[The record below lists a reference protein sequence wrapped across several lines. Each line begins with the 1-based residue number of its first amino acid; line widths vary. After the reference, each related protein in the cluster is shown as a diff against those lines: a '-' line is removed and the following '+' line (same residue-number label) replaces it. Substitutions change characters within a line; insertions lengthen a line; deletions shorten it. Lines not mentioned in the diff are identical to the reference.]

1 MLRIQPLIIVFLLL
15 WITDASAQQ
24 PGRHPTASPGH
35 LRAAVVKIDITPDSP
50 KILLGYSPRLSTGIH
65 DRLYHR
71 IVVLDDGVTQFFLV
85 ASDICLVAPS
95 LYDQVAARAKKEL
108 GIDPVNFWW
117 SATHTHSAPEVGGP
131 GLAIVMAPSIKGR
144 YNHPVDTAYAS
155 FVEQKLIEGMAAA
168 RKKLVPARLG
178 MGWGY
183 AEANI
188 NRRAW
193 DTDGIARGGMNP
205 DGTVDRKIGLIRLD
219 KMDGSPLAL
228 LANYSMHGTVMGP
241 GSTVISADAPGIVS
255 EYVEEKTGAPM
266 LYLNGAAGNMA
277 SIYCVYPSP
286 EAGHLDQFK
295 VLLGDKI
302 LEANRGIAA
311 TIDSVQLQAG
321 ALTIETPR
329 KEKLDW
335 PADLASYTRPIDTAK
350 NMVLLPVR
358 FLQFNKELALWS
370 APLELFCEI
379 SGAIRERSPFKYT
392 FYYGYT
398 NGWLGYMFTEEEFK
412 HKGYEVE
419 NVSPYTVSVE
429 RDFTEPIV
437 QYLNGR
443 SISPVAA
450 TQKVHPKKTK
460 RP

>member
-1 MLRIQPLIIVFLLL
+1 MLRIQKLIIVVFLLMA
-15 WITDASAQQ
+15 DASAQQ
-24 PGRHPTASPGH
+24 PGRHAATAGH

-50 KILLGYSPRLSTGIH
+50 KLLMGYSPRLSTGIH
-65 DRLYHR
+65 DHLFHR
-71 IVVLDDGVTQFFLV
+71 IVLLDDGVTQFFLV
-85 ASDICLVAPS
+85 ASDICTLAPS
-95 LYDQVAARAKKEL
+95 VYDRAAARAKKEL

-117 SATHTHSAPEVGGP
+117 SVTHTHSAPEVGEP
-131 GLAIVMAPSIKGR
+131 GLAVAMAPSISGR
-144 YNHPVDTAYAS
+144 YMHPVDTAYAS
-155 FVEQKLIEGMAAA
+155 FVEQKLIEGMAEA
-168 RKKLVPARLG
+168 RKKLVAARLG

-183 AEANI
+183 AQANI

-205 DGTVDRKIGLIRLD
+205 DGPVDRRIGLIRLD

-228 LANYSMHGTVMGP
+228 LVNYSMHGTVLGP

-266 LYLNGAAGNMA
+266 LYINGAAGNMA

-302 LEANRGIAA
+302 LEANRDIAA

-335 PADLASYTRPIDTAK
+335 PADLASYTRAIDTAR

-437 QYLNGR
+437 QYLNGPT
-443 SISPVAA
+443 ISRVAA
-450 TQKVHPKKTK
+450 TQKVHPKITK